1 VDLAIRPI
9 EPDEFATFVRSVE
22 RAFGEHLEPAEVENE
37 RLVFEA
43 DRSLPVLD
51 GERIVGTAGAFS
63 LTLTVPGA
71 RVPMAGVTVVGVS
84 PTHRRRGLLTQMM
97 RRQLD
102 DVRERGESIAGLW
115 ASESSIYGR
124 FGYGMA
130 ALSTRLEIETARS
143 AFARPA
149 EPGGAVEIVE
159 KDEALVRMPPIHERV
174 VPTRPGMWSWH
185 EGFWRHDTADH
196 ERWRDGFGAL
206 FFALHRTGGQDDG
219 YVVYRLKSDWEN
231 GLAGGTLRISE
242 LMSESAGAYADLWRY
257 CLGVD
262 LIDKL
267 DAWPRPLDE
276 PLRYML
282 AEPRRLK
289 TLVGDSL
296 WIRVVD
302 VPAALAA
309 RRYSQS
315 GSVVFEVRDA
325 FCPWTEGRYLLE
337 GGPDGATCAPT
348 GREPDLAVSA
358 EDLGAAYLGGVRFSV
373 LQRAGR
379 VDGEPNA
386 IRRADAMFAWDP
398 LPWCPTVF

>member
-1 VDLAIRPI
+1 
-9 EPDEFATFVRSVE
+9 
-22 RAFGEHLEPAEVENE
+22 
-37 RLVFEA
+37 
-43 DRSLPVLD
+43 
-51 GERIVGTAGAFS
+51 
-63 LTLTVPGA
+63 
-71 RVPMAGVTVVGVS
+71 MW
-84 PTHRRRGLLTQMM
+84 RR
-97 RRQLD
+97 
-102 DVRERGESIAGLW
+102 
-115 ASESSIYGR
+115 
-124 FGYGMA
+124 
-130 ALSTRLEIETARS
+130 
-143 AFARPA
+143 
-149 EPGGAVEIVE
+149 
-159 KDEALVRMPPIHERV
+159 
-174 VPTRPGMWSWH
+174 H

-206 FFALHRTGGQDDG
+206 FFALHRAGGQDDG

-242 LMSESAGAYADLWRY
+242 LMSESAGAYTDLWRY